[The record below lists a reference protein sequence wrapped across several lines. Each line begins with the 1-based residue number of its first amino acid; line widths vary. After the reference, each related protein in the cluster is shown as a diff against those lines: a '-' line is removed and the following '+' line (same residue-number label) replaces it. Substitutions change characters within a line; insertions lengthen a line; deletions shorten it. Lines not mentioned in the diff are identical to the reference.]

1 MDRTGVSEGIDVNK
15 LMLSSLKECDS
26 CHYWYFLN
34 YSLKFQPNVCNRCH
48 DLLMMSMN
56 LSNIAILNIKSSD
69 YCFITSLISKNE
81 AIILM
86 QNADLTEKSRTL

>member
-48 DLLMMSMN
+48 DLLMMSIN
-56 LSNIAILNIKSSD
+56 LRDIAILNIKGSD
-69 YCFITSLISKNE
+69 YHCIISFIGKNE
-81 AIILM
+81 AIKWL
-86 QNADLTEKSRTL
+86 